1 MTEFRYHLFFTR
13 SIFGRAFALAFWTL
27 LIVGTCALAETYTD
41 ETIPTAN
48 ITTGPSGVGD
58 VEFNIT
64 NAGTFANTISGSG
77 VVTKTGDGALTLS
90 STANNSFA
98 SNLIINSGTV
108 ILSSG
113 AGGGSRFAGTVTV
126 NAGGTLQCNA
136 QDSMGYG
143 AGAATIELFGGT
155 LHLNGKNETFANK
168 TVKLKGGS
176 ITSTGTDNYHAIGIY
191 NTGTSFTALAADDA
205 TADAPTVS
213 TVSAPI
219 NLRNTGNFVVTVDQN
234 AKLVMENIIQALS
247 NASPIEKKG
256 PGVLSLTNANTCS
269 APLIISEG
277 TVTVANANGLGTST
291 VTINGGTL
299 DASPAG
305 KTKTFPNSLVIG
317 ANGGTLTTATGDY
330 SSFAS
335 ISGSGDLTTN
345 GFVLF
350 KGTGG
355 YNGHLTIN
363 SGYVRVSNGAF
374 GIVDVTLNSAG
385 SYYNSVNSGTFQI
398 GKLESTVD
406 CEVFSSNS
414 SAYTFEIGAGTSSTD
429 SASYA
434 GRIRGIS
441 GSKNVTVKKVGA
453 GTQTFNR
460 TGYVYGGATDSI
472 KEVIVDGGKM
482 VINANHSVFSAGST
496 TGFWGTAPITINA
509 GGTLE
514 YARAWNTSPNV
525 MLTINGGTLTLN
537 TLQYQNAITFNSGT
551 VNGTSELRVGYV
563 GSGNWTVTGGT
574 STINNAVV
582 AVKSGN
588 YTTFTVNVDS
598 NATLDL
604 KKNISGLGGYTGTD
618 VIFNGTGE
626 KPGNVIFYPGAG
638 AMTGLGNITF
648 NKMNVSIP
656 NDGGSFMNPGVF
668 GTLPVT
674 LKDSTLTTSRDHSL
688 NSATITLDHGT
699 ITANGAVNTYIG
711 NWYLKNGSTVNGSTN
726 GSTVRT
732 GHEWNSN
739 VYTLYDEGQPENVMN
754 EISVNIAMYNTG
766 RTMTFDIA
774 DKAPL
779 TVSGNFVPAAN
790 GHYNALV
797 KTGEGTMILTGTNQH
812 GATTVSEGTLSVAGD
827 GTLGSK
833 TTTVEENGTLD
844 FNVADGQT
852 KTRTTAATN
861 TNITGAGTVSKSGKG
876 TLKLVAPEGAVNVG
890 ELVVKEGRLDM
901 EEYLTGSM
909 TVNNGAEFSPGTEIG
924 KLNITGDFTL
934 GEAGGSG
941 DAAKLIMEIGG
952 PNSDD
957 NDALIVSGDLTLN
970 NGIVFLELADTCDMV
985 IGDSFNVVLSAANSA
1000 SLGGLNIQ
1008 ADGFSNF
1015 GYRLLDSGLYAITG
1029 LYGSPDQVPEPATWA
1044 LLLLGMAGLMYWRK
1058 K

>member
-1 MTEFRYHLFFTR
+1 MTKFTGRLFFTR
-13 SIFGRAFALAFWTL
+13 FLIFGVLTL
-27 LIVGTCALAETYTD
+27 LFAGSFVLAEIYTD

-143 AGAATIELFGGT
+143 AGAATIELYGGT

-168 TVKLKGGS
+168 TVKLKGGT

-256 PGVLSLTNANTCS
+256 PGVLSLTNANTFS

-317 ANGGTLTTATGDY
+317 ANGGTLATATGDY

-345 GFVLF
+345 GFILF

-363 SGYVRVSNGAF
+363 SGYVRVSNGAV
-374 GIVDVTLNSAG
+374 GIVDLTLNSAG
-385 SYYNSVNSGTFQI
+385 SYYNSVNAGTFQI

-414 SAYTFEIGAGTSSTD
+414 SAYTFEIGAGTSATD
-429 SASYA
+429 SATYS
-434 GRIRGIS
+434 GRIRGI
-441 GSKNVTVKKVGA
+441 KDAMNVTVKKVGA

-460 TGYVYGGATDSI
+460 TGYVYGGATNSI

-574 STINNAVV
+574 STINNPII
-582 AVKSGN
+582 AVKSGD
-588 YTTFTVNVDS
+588 YTTFTINIADG
-598 NATLDL
+598 ATLDI
-604 KKNISGLGGYTGTD
+604 KKNISGLGGYVGTD
-618 VIFNGTGE
+618 LVVNGSGTNGTG
-626 KPGNVIFYPGAG
+626 KIIFNPSGSNYATNMGTVSFNHVNVDLAANRNWLTYGF
-638 AMTGLGNITF
+638 F
-648 NKMNVSIP
+648 
-656 NDGGSFMNPGVF
+656 GGSA
-668 GTLPVT
+668 VT
-674 LKDSTLTTSRDHSL
+674 LTDSTMTTKSDHGL
-688 NSATITLDHGT
+688 NGTVITLDHSSL
-699 ITANGAVNTYIG
+699 IYDGAINSYAHQVT
-711 NWYLKNGSTVNGSTN
+711 LKNGSTISGTTAASEF
-726 GSTVRT
+726 RT
-732 GHEWNSN
+732 GHDWNSQFFT
-739 VYTLYDEGQPENVMN
+739 VYDEGAEADVMN
-754 EISVNIAMYNTG
+754 TISANIAMYNTG

-797 KTGEGTMILTGTNQH
+797 KTGEGTLILTGANQH
-812 GATTVSEGTLSVAGD
+812 GATTVSEGTLSIAGD

-852 KTRTTAATN
+852 KTRTTAATDK
-861 TNITGAGTVSKSGKG
+861 NITGAGTVSKSGKG
-876 TLKLVAPEGAVNVG
+876 TLKLDAPEGAVNVG
-890 ELVVKEGRLDM
+890 ELVVSEGRLDM
-901 EEYLTGSM
+901 GEYLTGSM

-924 KLNITGDFTL
+924 TLNVTGDFTL

-941 DAAKLIMEIGG
+941 DPAKLIMEIGG
-952 PNSDD
+952 EDASL
-957 NDALIVSGDLTLN
+957 NDSLIVSGDLTLN
-970 NGIVFLELADTCDMV
+970 NGIVFLELADTCEML
-985 IGDSFNVVLSAANSA
+985 IGDGINVILSAANSD
-1000 SLGGLNIQ
+1000 SLSGLTVQ

-1015 GYRLLDSGLYAITG
+1015 DYRLLDSGLYAITG
-1029 LYGSPDQVPEPATWA
+1029 IYGSADQVPEPATWA
-1044 LLLLGMAGLMYWRK
+1044 LLLLGTAGLLCWRK
-1058 K
+1058 RK